1 MKVFIT
7 EFKHDGLFYEG
18 PNIVAESFEDAEVT
32 AETYGV
38 NVVGM
43 LDVIITDNNEDDY
56 KSVLH

>member
-7 EFKHDGLFYEG
+7 EFKFKDTFYEG
-18 PNIVAESFEDAEVT
+18 PNIVAESFEDAEET

-43 LDVIITDNNEDDY
+43 LDVIVTESNKEEW
-56 KSVLH
+56 KKVLH

>member
-43 LDVIITDNNEDDY
+43 LDVIINDHNEDDY
-56 KSVLH
+56 KRVLH

>member
-56 KSVLH
+56 KRVLH

>member
-1 MKVFIT
+1 MRVFIT

-56 KSVLH
+56 KRVLH

>member
-7 EFKHDGLFYEG
+7 EFLHDGLFYEG

-43 LDVIITDNNEDDY
+43 LDVIITDHNEDEY
-56 KSVLH
+56 KRVLH

>member
-43 LDVIITDNNEDDY
+43 LDVIITDNNEVDY
-56 KSVLH
+56 NRVLH

>member
-38 NVVGM
+38 HVVGM

-56 KSVLH
+56 KRVLH

>member
-7 EFKHDGLFYEG
+7 EFLHDGLFYEG

-56 KSVLH
+56 KRVLH

>member
-43 LDVIITDNNEDDY
+43 LDVIITESNEDSY
-56 KSVLH
+56 KRVLL

>member
-7 EFKHDGLFYEG
+7 EFLHDGLFYEG

-43 LDVIITDNNEDDY
+43 LDVIITDHNEDDY
-56 KSVLH
+56 KRVLH

>member
-18 PNIVAESFEDAEVT
+18 PNIVAESFEAAEVT
-32 AETYGV
+32 AKTYGV

-43 LDVIITDNNEDDY
+43 LDVIITDYNEDEY
-56 KSVLH
+56 KRVLH